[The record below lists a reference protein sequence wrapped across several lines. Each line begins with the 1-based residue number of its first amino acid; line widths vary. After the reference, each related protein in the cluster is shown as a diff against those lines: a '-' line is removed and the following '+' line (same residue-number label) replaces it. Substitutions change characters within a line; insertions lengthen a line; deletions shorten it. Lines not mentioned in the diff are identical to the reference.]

1 MPNKSKKT
9 YSEIDH
15 IREDLDSL
23 KNNVVELTRH
33 MKKDGNAQAA
43 HLREN
48 LAERMEY
55 LQKAGR
61 GRYQQLEG
69 RVKEKPG
76 QSLAMAFGAGILAS
90 MLLGRR

>member
-1 MPNKSKKT
+1 MANKSKKT

-48 LAERMEY
+48 LTERMEY

-90 MLLGRR
+90 MLFGRR

>member
-1 MPNKSKKT
+1 MPNKSQIT

-48 LAERMEY
+48 LTERMKN

-76 QSLAMAFGAGILAS
+76 QTLAMAFGAGILAS
-90 MLLGRR
+90 MLFGRR